1 MTRVIVLSGGVS
13 PEHEVSLASGADVAG
28 ALQERHNVVSVVI
41 DSGGTWRVEGHVADS
56 PDDVLDE
63 IDSTDVVFPVLHGG
77 WGENGGLQSVLD
89 ERGIRYVGSRT
100 AACRTGMSKLAT
112 ARAAAS
118 RGISPIPVR
127 VLHRDRYLADP
138 DLLTS
143 ALARSADLPLVV
155 KPDTGGSSV
164 GVSVVHSGL
173 QLRAALDEAFLLDPV
188 VLLQPLVRGQEI
200 SIGVWS
206 DNDGTM
212 RATGG
217 SLLHLPEGEAAFT
230 YAHKYQDAGGWLEI
244 PMRLPAE
251 QLADLQQ
258 VALQTAAA
266 VGVDGLARV
275 DVFVSEEGILLNEI
289 NTMPGLRRNSH
300 FPRLVAASGPS
311 YPELLD
317 SLVQQV
323 ARTTRAAAPS
333 L

>member
-1 MTRVIVLSGGVS
+1 MTRVVVLSGGVS
-13 PEHEVSLASGADVAG
+13 PEHEVSLASGADVVA

-41 DSGGTWRVEGHVADS
+41 DSDGTWRVEGHAADS
-56 PDDVLDE
+56 PDDVLNE

-89 ERGIRYVGSRT
+89 ERGIRYVGSRA

-127 VLHRDRYLADP
+127 VLHRDRFLADP

-143 ALARSADLPLVV
+143 ALVRGADLPLVV

-164 GVSVVHSGL
+164 GVSVVRSGP
-173 QLRAALDEAFLLDPV
+173 QLRAALEEAFLLDSV

-206 DNDGTM
+206 DDDGTM
-212 RATGG
+212 RASGA
-217 SLLHLPEGEAAFT
+217 SLLHLPDGEAAFT
-230 YAHKYQDAGGWLEI
+230 YAHKYEDAGGWLEI
-244 PMRLPAE
+244 PAQLPAR
-251 QLADLQQ
+251 QLAEMQRI
-258 VALQTAAA
+258 ALQTAAA
-266 VGVDGLARV
+266 VGIEGLARV
-275 DVFVSEEGILLNEI
+275 DVFASDDEILLNEI

-300 FPRLVAASGPS
+300 FPRLVAAASGPA
-311 YPELLD
+311 YPDLLD
-317 SLVQQV
+317 SLVRQV
-323 ARTTRAAAPS
+323 AGVRAAV
-333 L
+333 